1 MGNNVFLKVLAGS
14 IVAVVLGVYLSTLK
28 VPEADIGEHKNSVFP
43 WQIERLPTGNTRVFG
58 LTLGETS
65 LGEAE
70 QRFKEAADITL
81 FVAKDA
87 EPVIEAYFS
96 QVKIAGLK
104 SKMVM
109 SLNVPLNQIESML
122 SRGIRVST
130 LESGIRQVTLSSDDA
145 QQARLLPI
153 SSITYL
159 PSIHLDA
166 ELVEKRFGLPVEKIA
181 DPESDAI
188 HWLYPDKGL
197 DIAISPQNKEVI
209 QYIVPAKFDTLTRPL
224 KSMQNKADQ

>member
-1 MGNNVFLKVLAGS
+1 MGNSVFLKVLAGS
-14 IVAVVLGVYLSTLK
+14 LLAIVLGVYLSTLK
-28 VPEADIGEHKNSVFP
+28 VPESSTGKGSTSVFP
-43 WQIERLPTGNTRVFG
+43 WQIEVLPSGSTRVFG
-58 LTLGETS
+58 ITLGETS

-70 QRFKEAADITL
+70 QSFKEAAEITL
-81 FVAKDA
+81 FVAKEVD
-87 EPVIEAYFS
+87 PVIEAYFS

-109 SLNVPLNQIESML
+109 SLNVPLSQVEAML
-122 SRGIRVST
+122 GRGARIST
-130 LESGIRQVTLSSDDA
+130 LESGVRQVTLSSDDA
-145 QQARLLPI
+145 QQVRLLPI

-166 ELVEKRFGLPVEKIA
+166 DLVEKRFGLPSEKIA

-197 DIAISPQNKEVI
+197 DIAISPENKEVI

-224 KSMQNKADQ
+224 KTAQSKTK